1 MKLLTMPH
9 IDLSLAPLNLM
20 LPTLGNCGGYRV
32 PSLCVSGEPIPAYS
46 PIDLTICGLT
56 ALRFGEQ
63 SITDLNKW
71 FIHNPDSIAEI
82 WVTCT
87 CIKISEV
94 YNDLIETYSITGWK
108 GFCKYDIN
116 LKNLF
121 KMNAPFTFRNL

>member
-1 MKLLTMPH
+1 MSYKLLTIPQ
-9 IDLSLAPLNLM
+9 IDVGLTMLDLPLPNS
-20 LPTLGNCGGYRV
+20 GNCGGYR
-32 PSLCVSGEPIPAYS
+32 IPTDNGALFAYS
-46 PIDLTICGLT
+46 PIDISIAGIGSLYSK
-56 ALRFGEQ
+56 EK
-63 SITDLNKW
+63 ITDLNKW
-71 FIHNPDSIAEI
+71 FIHNTDSIAEI